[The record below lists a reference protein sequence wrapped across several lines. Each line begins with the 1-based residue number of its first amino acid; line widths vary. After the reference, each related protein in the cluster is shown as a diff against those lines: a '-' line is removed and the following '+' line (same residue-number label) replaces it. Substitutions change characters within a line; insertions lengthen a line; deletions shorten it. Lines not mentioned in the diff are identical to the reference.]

1 MKVAL
6 VCVAKNEDLY
16 IQEWIDY
23 NLKLGFDDIIIFQ
36 HEWDFEIKHPQVK
49 TYKII
54 GENIQVP
61 KYNHFL
67 KNYDGIYDWAA
78 FFDVDEYLVL
88 KKHDNIKSFIKDYSM
103 FNNIAINWVL
113 FGDNNIDEFSQS
125 ESSVVNRF
133 TKRQKSINRHI
144 KTISKVTSKHNFTTP
159 HNTDGMWVSPENKLG
174 SGPFNPEGK
183 DEVAQINHYFCKTK
197 IEFEEKIKRGRAD
210 TKKGQGIRTWQDFDN
225 HNFNEVEDLSAKNFF
240 NFVV

>member
-6 VCVAKNEDLY
+6 VCVAKNEDPY

-36 HEWDFEIKHPQVK
+36 HEWDFEIRHPQVK

-61 KYNHFL
+61 TYNHFL
-67 KNYDGIYDWAA
+67 KNYEGIYDWAA

-88 KKHDNIKSFIKDYSM
+88 KKHKNIKSFIEDYSM

-113 FGDNNIDEFSQS
+113 FGDNNIQEFS
-125 ESSVVNRF
+125 ESDTSVVNRF

-144 KTISKVTSKHNFTTP
+144 KTITKVNSNYNFLTP
-159 HNTDGMWVSPENKLG
+159 HNTNSMWVSPNNKLG
-174 SGPFNPEGK
+174 TGPFNPEGE
-183 DEVAQINHYFCKTK
+183 DQVAQINHYFCKTK
-197 IEFEEKIKRGRAD
+197 MEFEEKIKRGRAD

>member
-36 HEWDFEIKHPQVK
+36 HEWNYEIKHPKVK

-61 KYNHFL
+61 TYNHFL
-67 KNYDGIYDWAA
+67 KNYEGMYDWAA

-88 KKHDNIKSFIKDYSM
+88 KKHNNIKSFISDYSM

-113 FGDNNIDEFSQS
+113 FGDNNIGEFSES
-125 ESSVVNRF
+125 DSSVVNRF
-133 TKRQKSINRHI
+133 TKRQQLINRHV
-144 KTISKVTSKHNFTTP
+144 KTISKVSSKYTFVTP
-159 HNTDGMWVSPENKLG
+159 HNTETMWVSPDNKLG

-240 NFVV
+240 NSVV

>member
-36 HEWDFEIKHPQVK
+36 HEWNYEIKHPKVK

-61 KYNHFL
+61 TYNHFL
-67 KNYDGIYDWAA
+67 KNYEGMYDWAA

-88 KKHDNIKSFIKDYSM
+88 KKHNNIKSFISDYSM

-113 FGDNNIDEFSQS
+113 FGDNNIGEFSES
-125 ESSVVNRF
+125 DSSVVNRF
-133 TKRQKSINRHI
+133 TKRQQLINRHV
-144 KTISKVTSKHNFTTP
+144 KTISKVSSKYSFVTP
-159 HNTDGMWVSPENKLG
+159 HNTETMWVSPDNKLG

-240 NFVV
+240 NSVV